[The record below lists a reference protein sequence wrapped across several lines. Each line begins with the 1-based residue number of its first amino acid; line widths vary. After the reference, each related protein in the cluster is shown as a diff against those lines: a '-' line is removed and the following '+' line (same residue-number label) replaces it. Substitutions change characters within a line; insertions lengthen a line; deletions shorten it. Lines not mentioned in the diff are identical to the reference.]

1 MATRAYHNLDN
12 VEILDMHRGPELP
25 DSHTLFPPGG
35 CCEGPPGAKLTVMM
49 FYAKRAAKED
59 LKAQGIRVSSILPR
73 DVRLLA
79 EEILRERWEEFE
91 KLAQP
96 LLLKISAKFT
106 SAAQRKQRSN
116 RKGISVQN
124 SGAK

>member
-1 MATRAYHNLDN
+1 MAARAYHKPDNVVLLDN
-12 VEILDMHRGPELP
+12 RGQ
-25 DSHTLFPPGG
+25 DTNSVRFPPEG
-35 CCEGPPGAKLTVMM
+35 CCQPPPGAKLTVMM
-49 FYAKRAAKED
+49 FYAKRAAKEEM
-59 LKAQGIRVSSILPR
+59 KARGIRVSSILPR
-73 DVRLLA
+73 EVRLLA
-79 EEILRERWEEFE
+79 EELLRERWEEFE